1 MMMKNIVLSLVV
13 GSAALAS
20 SAQADL
26 IAYWNFNAS
35 TAGSGGGLGTVDQTY
50 PFAANQGSG
59 SIYTNF
65 SINTVAGAT
74 SSNTGD
80 LGTFGGT
87 LTNAIAPDTAGGALA
102 LRAGNGLNSGVT
114 NNGKYVEFRLNAGLF
129 ADDIVLTYAS
139 QRSGTGFTTQQWQY
153 STDGGTT
160 YVNFATVSGIPS
172 AFGSVVQTVNFAAAD
187 LGGYADLRFR
197 VVVDGATNQG
207 GNNRFDNIQFNASAI
222 PTPGA
227 LALLGLGGLVAGRRR
242 R

>member
-1 MMMKNIVLSLVV
+1 MKTVVLSLVV

-35 TAGSGGGLGTVDQTY
+35 TAGSTGGLGTVDQPY

-65 SINTVAGAT
+65 TINTVAGAA
-74 SSNTGD
+74 SVNTGD

-102 LRAGNGLNSGVT
+102 LRAGNGINSGVT
-114 NNGKYVEFRLNAGLF
+114 NNGKYVEFRLDGSLF
-129 ADDIVLTYAS
+129 ADDIVLTYAT
-139 QRSGTGFTTQQWQY
+139 QRTSTGFTSQQWQY
-153 STDGGTT
+153 SIDGGTS
-160 YVNFATVSGIPS
+160 YVNFALLSGLPS
-172 AFGSVVQTVNFAAAD
+172 SFGSIVQTVDFSAAD

-207 GNNRFDNIQFNASAI
+207 GNNRLDNIQFNATRI

>member
-1 MMMKNIVLSLVV
+1 MKTVLLSFVV
-13 GSAALAS
+13 GSAALVSGAS
-20 SAQADL
+20 ADV

-35 TAGSGGGLGTVDQTY
+35 TAGSGGGLGTVDQAY

-65 SINTVAGAT
+65 SINTVAGAA

-87 LTNAIAPDTAGGALA
+87 LINAITPDAAGGALA
-102 LRAGNGLNSGVT
+102 LRAGNGINSGVT
-114 NNGKYVEFRLNAGLF
+114 NNGKYVEFRLNGTTF

-139 QRSGTGFTTQQWQY
+139 QRTGTGFTSQLWQF

-160 YVNFATVSGIPS
+160 YTNFTTISGLPS
-172 AFGSVVQTVNFAAAD
+172 SFGLQTVDFTAAD
-187 LGGYADLRFR
+187 LGGFADLRFR
-197 VVVDGATNQG
+197 VVVDGASNQG
-207 GNNRFDNIQFNASAI
+207 GNNRLDNIQFNATRI

-227 LALLGLGGLVAGRRR
+227 LALLGLGGLVVGRRR

>member
-1 MMMKNIVLSLVV
+1 MKTVVLSLVV

-35 TAGSGGGLGTVDQTY
+35 TAGSTGGLGTLDQPY

-74 SSNTGD
+74 ATNTGD
-80 LGTFGGT
+80 LGTFGGS
-87 LTNAIAPDTAGGALA
+87 LVNAITPDTAGGSLA
-102 LRAGNGLNSGVT
+102 LRAGNGQNSGVT
-114 NNGKYVEFRLNAGLF
+114 NNGKYVEFRLNGSLF

-139 QRSGTGFTTQQWQY
+139 QRSGTGFTSQTWQY
-153 STDGGTT
+153 SIDGGTT
-160 YVNFATVSGIPS
+160 FVNFATVSGLPS
-172 AFGSVVQTVNFAAAD
+172 SFALQTVNFAAAD

-207 GNNRFDNIQFNASAI
+207 GNNRLDNIQFNASAI